1 MSDRGAFDGDAVFME
16 RSFAEAPSAFVA
28 WDSPLGCAVREPGE
42 EAPLPPTAAL
52 DIEAIR
58 TQAFADGFEQGC
70 KTVDAEVAAERE
82 ALAALTESLQVLQP
96 SSTDALAELLAATVE
111 RLVCQIVGEVAIN
124 PISLVKRAE
133 AAARL
138 IGEEVDASRLHVHP
152 DDRANRSRSSAMP
165 TSNAARCGSNGGAAG
180 SRTGRRCA
188 SSGCAPRSTSWA
200 RDELA
205 RRPRRRDPRSPR
217 RRRGAAAAD
226 RQARRL

>member
-82 ALAALTESLQVLQP
+82 ALAALTESLQALQP

-152 DDRANRSRSSAMP
+152 DDLALFARSRVP
-165 TSNAARCGSNGGAAG
+165 IEIVGNA
-180 SRTGRRCA
+180 
-188 SSGCAPRSTSWA
+188 
-200 RDELA
+200 DIE
-205 RRPRRRDPRSPR
+205 
-217 RRRGAAAAD
+217 RGALRLEWGRGWIEDGPSVRIERLRAALD
-226 RQARRL
+226 QLGAR

>member
-16 RSFAEAPSAFVA
+16 RSFAEAPSSFIA

-82 ALAALTESLQVLQP
+82 ALAALTESLQALQP

-111 RLVCQIVGEVAIN
+111 RLVCQIVGEVPIN

-152 DDRANRSRSSAMP
+152 DDLALFARSRVP
-165 TSNAARCGSNGGAAG
+165 IEIVGNA
-180 SRTGRRCA
+180 
-188 SSGCAPRSTSWA
+188 
-200 RDELA
+200 DIE
-205 RRPRRRDPRSPR
+205 
-217 RRRGAAAAD
+217 RGALRLEWGRGWIEDGPSVRIERLRAALD
-226 RQARRL
+226 QLGAR

>member
-1 MSDRGAFDGDAVFME
+1 MSDRGVFDGDAVFTE
-16 RSFAEAPSAFVA
+16 RSYAEPAGVFVA

-42 EAPLPPTAAL
+42 EAAIASTAAL
-52 DIEAIR
+52 DVEALR

-82 ALAALTESLQVLQP
+82 ALVALTESLQNLQP
-96 SSTDALAELLAATVE
+96 SPTDALAELLAATVE

-152 DDRANRSRSSAMP
+152 DDLALF
-165 TSNAARCGSNGGAAG
+165 ARTRVPIEVVGNG
-180 SRTGRRCA
+180 
-188 SSGCAPRSTSWA
+188 
-200 RDELA
+200 DIE
-205 RRPRRRDPRSPR
+205 
-217 RRRGAAAAD
+217 RGALRLEWGRGWIEDGPAVRVERLRAALDGLGAV
-226 RQARRL
+226 